1 MSDLPDRADRRQLRV
16 SDADREQTA
25 EVLRKA
31 AGDGRI
37 TFDELDE
44 RLASAY
50 AAKTYGDLATVTH
63 DLPAPG
69 PVPPADIAPSP
80 GQFPAARLGGTPGP
94 AVSVA
99 VMSEAHRTGPWVVP
113 PTYSAVAIMGSI
125 RLDLREARFSQPEV
139 TIQTFTLMGGVDII
153 VDEDVEV
160 DVAGFG
166 FMGTFDHRAAGPG
179 GPGAPR
185 VRIVGF
191 ALMGGVNVKRSPAPS
206 PRPGRRARELGGPA
220 DSAPPP
226 LGGTTD
232 PGRPPLGGAADSP
245 PPLG

>member
-16 SDADREQTA
+16 SDADREQAA

-50 AAKTYGDLATVTH
+50 AARTYGDLASVTH
-63 DLPAPG
+63 DLPEPG

-80 GQFPAARLGGTPGP
+80 GQFPAARIGGTPGP

-113 PTYSAVAIMGSI
+113 PTYSAVAIMGAI
-125 RLDLREARFSQPEV
+125 RLDLRDARFSQPEV

-153 VDEDVEV
+153 VGEDVEI

-179 GPGAPR
+179 VPGAPR

-191 ALMGGVNVKRSPAPS
+191 ALMGGVNVKRSAAT
-206 PRPGRRARELGGPA
+206 RRTPGRRDPERGGAAGGGP
-220 DSAPPP
+220 
-226 LGGTTD
+226 
-232 PGRPPLGGAADSP
+232 PPLGGAAGPPPPLSGEADRP

>member
-1 MSDLPDRADRRQLRV
+1 MSNLPERADPHQLRV
-16 SDADREQTA
+16 SDADREQAA

-31 AGDGRI
+31 AGEGRI

-44 RLASAY
+44 RLAAAY
-50 AAKTYGDLATVTH
+50 SAKTYGDLAAVTH
-63 DLPAPG
+63 DLPEPG
-69 PVPPADIAPSP
+69 PVPPADVAPSP
-80 GQFPAARLGGTPGP
+80 GPATRIGGTPGP

-113 PTYSAVAIMGSI
+113 PAYSAVAIMGAI
-125 RLDLREARFSQPEV
+125 RLDLRDARFSQPEV

-179 GPGAPR
+179 LPGAPR

-191 ALMGGVNVKRSPAPS
+191 ALMGGVNVKRSPS
-206 PRPGRRARELGGPA
+206 TQRRSGRLDPELGGTA
-220 DSAPPP
+220 DSGPPP
-226 LGGTTD
+226 LGGT
-232 PGRPPLGGAADSP
+232 ADRP